1 MPRQTVPASR
11 LVMSAIHLPVL
22 SLGVACLLAGCGG
35 SRKRPSGLF
44 LNQGG
49 SEANV
54 ARGGPLLAHRVQIV
68 SRHPQQQA
76 QACAR
81 AYGSKS
87 PNGAVCWA
95 FRSRAAFRSGPAC
108 WDYMATS
115 EDGKT
120 VAVSRATVDAATC
133 TYP

>member
-11 LVMSAIHLPVL
+11 LVMSAIYVPVL
-22 SLGVACLLAGCGG
+22 SLGVACLVAGCGG
-35 SRKRPSGLF
+35 SRKPPSGF
-44 LNQGG
+44 DQAQVV
-49 SEANV
+49 SDVIV
-54 ARGGPLLAHRVQIV
+54 ARGGPLEAHRVRIV

-95 FRSRAAFRSGPAC
+95 FRSRSALRSGPAC
-108 WDYMATS
+108 WDYMA
-115 EDGKT
+115 
-120 VAVSRATVDAATC
+120 
-133 TYP
+133 